1 MIWNPWKEIKRLRGE
16 LEERKSKIDALRRY
30 GRDMQEEVYRLLNRA
45 DKLNIG
51 LQHVIAEERPTSNAT
66 VKRMAKIA
74 REALGK

>member
-1 MIWNPWKEIKRLRGE
+1 MILNPWKEIRRQRGE
-16 LEERKSKIDALRRY
+16 LEERKNKIDALRRY

-51 LQHVIAEERPTSNAT
+51 LQDIIAEERPTSNAT

-74 REALGK
+74 REALKK